1 MANLFEID
9 RAIMDAMEKC
19 VDPETGEID
28 GEIYT
33 DLEALQ
39 MERTTKIENIACWIK
54 NLKSDADE
62 LKAEAKAM
70 SDRAKAKERKAES
83 LTHYLVAVLDG
94 QKFETAR
101 AAIGWRK
108 SKAVHIEYGTQL
120 PDEYI
125 RRKITEEPDKAAIKA
140 ALVAGKHIEGCE
152 LVENNNITI
161 K

>member
-9 RAIMDAMEKC
+9 RAIMAAMDRC

-28 GEIYT
+28 GEVYT
-33 DLEALQ
+33 ELEALQ
-39 MERTTKIENIACWIK
+39 MERDRKIENIACWVK
-54 NLKSDADE
+54 NLRSDADE
-62 LKAEAKAM
+62 LKAEAKSM

-83 LTHYLVAVLDG
+83 LTKYLAAVLDG

-108 SKAVHIEYGTQL
+108 SKAVRIEFGTEL
-120 PDEYI
+120 PEEYI
-125 RRKITEEPDKAAIKA
+125 RRKVTEEPDKTAIKA
-140 ALVAGKHIEGCE
+140 ALVAGKCIDGCE
-152 LVENNNITI
+152 LVETNNISI

>member
-33 DLEALQ
+33 ELEALQ

-62 LKAEAKAM
+62 LKAESKAM
-70 SDRAKAKERKAES
+70 SERAKAKERKAES

-108 SKAVHIEYGTQL
+108 SKAVHIEYGTEL
-120 PDEYI
+120 PEEYI
-125 RRKITEEPDKAAIKA
+125 RRKVTEEPDKTAIKA
-140 ALVAGKHIEGCE
+140 ALVAGKCIEGCE
-152 LVENNNITI
+152 LVETNNISI